1 MRHPTLTTDI
11 LAILF
16 VATAV
21 LAFFGHRLSALLRRR
36 VAERT
41 PRSRISVAGAGLRL
55 RTGWIRQNGQFE
67 ITAQGCL
74 RRRRGLS
81 IGRGLF
87 QCIRIYREP
96 VGPRHCGVSRHHAR
110 IDFDENRWNFYIEG
124 ISSSNAVYWAPLMP
138 DGSSTRDRV
147 KLKGRKYLDQDLR
160 LWLGDVYIDLRLLEP
175 DPSPPLNPRRG
186 NVVAAMAIAVMQAL
200 ALILYFCWTGSLS
213 LPVFLPGALLVIAAV
228 STLPR
233 DCAFTPV
240 PAMTFVALTCGWFYY
255 TVCSPTSPDK
265 AAILVTRSF
274 FCIGAAVI
282 YLLPDNPEGSGEDPH
297 ARVSWYYKTGC
308 AVLAVAV
315 LYHYQIIT
323 TFNDSVLLL
332 ALVLSDR
339 VRERK
344 KLFQKMP

>member
-16 VATAV
+16 AAAAV

-36 VAERT
+36 VVERT
-41 PRSRISVAGAGLRL
+41 PRSRISVAGTGLRL
-55 RTGWIRQNGQFE
+55 CTGWIRQNGQFE
-67 ITAQGCL
+67 VTAQGCL
-74 RRRRGLS
+74 RQRRGLS

-87 QCIRIYREP
+87 QSIRVYREP
-96 VGPRHCGVSRHHAR
+96 IGPRRSGVSRRHAR

-138 DGSSTRDRV
+138 DGSSPGDRM
-147 KLKGRKYLDQDLR
+147 KLKDRKYLDQDLR

-175 DPSPPLNPRRG
+175 DPAPPPNPRRG
-186 NVVAAMAIAVMQAL
+186 NVVAAAAIAVMQAL
-200 ALILYFCWTGSLS
+200 ALILYFCWTGSFS
-213 LPVFLPGALLVIAAV
+213 LPLFLPGALLVIAAL

-240 PAMTFVALTCGWFYY
+240 PAMIFVVLTCGWFLYM
-255 TVCSPTSPDK
+255 VCSPASPDE

-282 YLLPDNPEGSGEDPH
+282 YLLPDSPEEGDEDLH
-297 ARVSWYYKTGC
+297 SRVSWYFKTGC

-339 VRERK
+339 IRERK